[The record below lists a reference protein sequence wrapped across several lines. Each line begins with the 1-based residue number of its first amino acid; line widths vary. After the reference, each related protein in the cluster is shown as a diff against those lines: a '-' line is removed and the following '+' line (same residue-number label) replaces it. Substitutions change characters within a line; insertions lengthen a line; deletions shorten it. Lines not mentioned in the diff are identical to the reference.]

1 MTLYTHTEISTP
13 TEELELKDVKILDF
27 TRRQNDHR
35 HTFDEGK
42 QEQYGSRLGEKG
54 EKKGGEKAEI
64 EVRE

>member
-1 MTLYTHTEISTP
+1 MYYKLAFKKI
-13 TEELELKDVKILDF
+13 LKHHDRKYCVKILDF